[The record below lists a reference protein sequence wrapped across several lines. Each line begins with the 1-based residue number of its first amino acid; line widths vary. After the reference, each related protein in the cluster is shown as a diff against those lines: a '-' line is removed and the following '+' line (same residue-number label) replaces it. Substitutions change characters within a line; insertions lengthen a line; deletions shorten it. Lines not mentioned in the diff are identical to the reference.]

1 MNYFYKFLIF
11 ISNFLIVNT
20 GEFES
25 IFATGKY
32 FSDKKNTS
40 NNIYPSYRVP
50 DFSENKF
57 VLFQDKKETELKFS
71 IYEKK
76 DYYKINT
83 FQNCRTS
90 ILEILMYTM
99 FENRLNELIYI
110 NNPSIVSASLSEA
123 EVTLESSYKYL
134 TISLKEDVIQKGI
147 EEVYKLIE
155 STKRC
160 GFEQQE
166 LD

>member
-1 MNYFYKFLIF
+1 MFNNSLHFKRKPIGEIEIIRNFEYDDAISYYKKWYQP
-11 ISNFLIVNT
+11 NAMA
-20 GEFES
+20 
-25 IFATGKY
+25 IFAVGNVDPKKIENLIKKY

-76 DYYKINT
+76 DNYKINT
-83 FQNCRTS
+83 FQNYRTS
-90 ILEILMYTM
+90 ILEILMYSM

-134 TISLKEDVIQKGI
+134 TI
-147 EEVYKLIE
+147 
-155 STKRC
+155 
-160 GFEQQE
+160 
-166 LD
+166 